1 MKEYIKKL
9 EDENQKLQETVSL
22 YQSRYG
28 DIYETIANEESKR
41 KLILEPTSEI
51 VTGQL
56 VSGTLKGGDLFSFNN
71 VGVSIGNII
80 QSSDVKVW
88 QPQEDSKKLQKEL
101 NELKNIIVNKNKP
114 FYKRYFRVIIRKM
127 KRKFK

>member
-1 MKEYIKKL
+1 MQDYIKKL
-9 EDENQKLQETVSL
+9 EDENQKLQETVGL

-28 DIYETIANEESKR
+28 DIYETIANEEAKR

-80 QSSDVKVW
+80 QSSDVSVW

-101 NELKNIIVNKNKP
+101 NELKNIIINQKKP
-114 FYKRYFRVIIRKM
+114 FYKRWFRIIMRRI
-127 KRKFK
+127 KRKLK